1 MDDQAADHVASALYD
16 LKAVIE
22 KQMQQQEETNDLMR
36 TLIHT
41 LQMTGQA
48 TADLASAMVED
59 E

>member
-1 MDDQAADHVASALYD
+1 MDNNSALQITAALHI
-16 LKAVIE
+16 LKNAIE
-22 KQMQQQEETNDLMR
+22 QQTRQQEETNELMR
-36 TLIHT
+36 SLIHA